1 MYSNRLEKKLTNKLQ
16 KDYNI
21 ECYSGAT
28 SYLFDK
34 SHQLMEKNIPYRE
47 YNEILEVGAGIHP
60 HIAYLS
66 HNFKNYYCCENS
78 KFTINFLKK
87 NFPSIKT
94 IYLEGE
100 KISINKKFDR
110 IILSHSLE
118 HIYKPEVLLLK
129 LYSMLKKNGLMS
141 IAIPTDPAIL
151 YRFMRFF
158 KKKFFSNYK
167 ITEIEYDYINSIE
180 HINSFFNNDVIIK
193 YLFKNYKKYYYPFNF
208 LPVDFNIFSFYQI
221 TKK

>member
-28 SYLFDK
+28 SYLFNK
-34 SHQLMEKNIPYRE
+34 SHQLMEKNIPYKE

-60 HIAYLS
+60 HIKYIS
-66 HNFKNYYCCENS
+66 HKFKNYYCCENS

-87 NFPSIKT
+87 NYPSIKT
-94 IYLEGE
+94 IYLESE

-129 LYSMLKKNGLMS
+129 LYSLLKKNGLMS

-221 TKK
+221 IKK